1 MNLQGKFE
9 EVLDESTTGVSLPMD
24 MKRGES
30 SIRDL
35 RQLVRY
41 SALPSRNE
49 LVLEF
54 DGFIETARI
63 ASYDL
68 QKFNSHIGRAV
79 DSVLSTTRWT
89 SKVLQGISDREAT
102 ASVVEKVGALVLL
115 PFQPVRYSESALLD
129 QYIQHTTIIEG
140 EIRKLIDE
148 AQALLLVLNNLE
160 NRLNVIH
167 DISARDGVHALHQ
180 RDEILSELWT
190 MVGGNKGKLFKTTR
204 QLGLL
209 RQVGMY
215 RKTAWAHVTTTIV
228 KLQAIESGL
237 EDLRERVG
245 APELLRDSGRKNVV
259 LSVHIENI
267 QRGVERLEGQR
278 DENRKIE
285 NEVIRKA
292 LERGRIEDAKE
303 IGDR

>member
-9 EVLDESTTGVSLPMD
+9 EVLDESSTGVGLPMD

-41 SALPSRNE
+41 SNLHSKNE

-68 QKFNSHIGRAV
+68 QRFNSHIGRAV
-79 DSVLSTTRWT
+79 DNVLSTTRWT
-89 SKVLQGISDREAT
+89 SKVLKGISEREAA
-102 ASVVEKVGALVLL
+102 ASLVTRAADIILR
-115 PFQPVRYSESALLD
+115 PFQPVQFGESALLG

-140 EIRKLIDE
+140 EIKKLIDE
-148 AQALLLVLNNLE
+148 AQALLMVLTNLE
-160 NRLNVIH
+160 GRLDIIH
-167 DISARDGVHALHQ
+167 DISARDGMHALKQ

-190 MVGGNKGKLFKTTR
+190 LVGGNKNKLKSSSR
-204 QLGLL
+204 QLDLL
-209 RQVGMY
+209 HQLNIY
-215 RKTAWAHVTTTIV
+215 RRTAFNHVSATIV
-228 KLQAIESGL
+228 KLQGIAAGI
-237 EDLRERVG
+237 EDLRDRVG
-245 APELLRDSGRKNVV
+245 APELMRDVV
-259 LSVHIENI
+259 RVPLSVHIENI
-267 QRGVERLEGQR
+267 QRGVERLEVQR
-278 DENRKIE
+278 DSSKQIE

-292 LERGRIEDAKE
+292 LERGRQEGNAQM
-303 IGDR
+303 IGAQ